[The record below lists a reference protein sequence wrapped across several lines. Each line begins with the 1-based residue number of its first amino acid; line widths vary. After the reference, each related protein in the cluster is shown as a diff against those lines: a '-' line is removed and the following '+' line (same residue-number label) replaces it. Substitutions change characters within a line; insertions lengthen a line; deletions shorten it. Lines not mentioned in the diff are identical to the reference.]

1 MTVTAHGVKLKANG
15 ATVTLLDM
23 FFPVGSAYLTYEN
36 KNPSSFLGGTW
47 ALYATDRYLRGGS
60 ASSKAGATGGSDTIS
75 VSQMPAHSHLYVSTG
90 KFCWNVSGVAS
101 APAWGDGDAK
111 TGTTTGTTGGG
122 HRSTH
127 RTQPCSFG
135 GARRRGGAPCGL
147 KSSARAI
154 TAPWLLAGDGLGA
167 HRFRHVPR
175 VERRCRV
182 G

>member
-1 MTVTAHGVKLKANG
+1 MARLSGFHLEGGIGKTI
-15 ATVTLLDM
+15 
-23 FFPVGSAYLTYEN
+23 PVGSAYLTYEN

-122 HRSTH
+122 TVLPIVRN
-127 RTQPCSFG
+127 RV
-135 GARRRGGAPCGL
+135 RL
-147 KSSARAI
+147 E
-154 TAPWLLAGDGLGA
+154 A
-167 HRFRHVPR
+167 HGVGEVPHAA
-175 VERRCRV
+175 
-182 G
+182 

>member
-1 MTVTAHGVKLKANG
+1 MIVIAHGVKLKANG

-122 HRSTH
+122 TVLPIVRN
-127 RTQPCSFG
+127 RV
-135 GARRRGGAPCGL
+135 RL
-147 KSSARAI
+147 E
-154 TAPWLLAGDGLGA
+154 A
-167 HRFRHVPR
+167 HGVGEVPHAA
-175 VERRCRV
+175 
-182 G
+182 